1 MDHDMVLSILGHKH
15 NDFFPPLIRYS
26 SLQIRYGGSFPPSGM
41 EARDLA
47 NAGFILFSGEIDS
60 LAESEMATVDSAA
73 MSNQM
78 ESLSL
83 FVI

>member
-1 MDHDMVLSILGHKH
+1 
-15 NDFFPPLIRYS
+15 
-26 SLQIRYGGSFPPSGM
+26 M

>member
-1 MDHDMVLSILGHKH
+1 
-15 NDFFPPLIRYS
+15 
-26 SLQIRYGGSFPPSGM
+26 M

-47 NAGFILFSGEIDS
+47 NAGFILFSGKIDS

-83 FVI
+83 FVIWCGQRSQHCGITFYGWNQVTEIYNFPQVSFI